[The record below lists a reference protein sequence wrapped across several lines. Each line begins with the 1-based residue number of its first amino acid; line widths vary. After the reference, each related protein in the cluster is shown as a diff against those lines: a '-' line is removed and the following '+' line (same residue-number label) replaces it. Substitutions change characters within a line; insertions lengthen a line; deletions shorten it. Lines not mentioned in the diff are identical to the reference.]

1 MFLTCL
7 ELSFQTILLGME
19 AQSVIGLR
27 LGKLAQG
34 GPAAFIEAHD
44 MVAEK
49 AAAVVETTA
58 TFFGG
63 GSVGTVVRRYRAL
76 VQANEARLLQITPL
90 GTVPRRTM
98 SPTRGG
104 RGSAARELRQ
114 PIVPLR
120 LRRAP

>member
-1 MFLTCL
+1 MFLNCL

-19 AQSVIGLR
+19 ARSVIGLR

-34 GPAAFIEAHD
+34 GPAAIIEAHD

-49 AAAVVETTA
+49 SAAAVETTA

-76 VQANEARLLQITPL
+76 VQANEVRLLQ
-90 GTVPRRTM
+90 
-98 SPTRGG
+98 SHH
-104 RGSAARELRQ
+104 
-114 PIVPLR
+114 
-120 LRRAP
+120 